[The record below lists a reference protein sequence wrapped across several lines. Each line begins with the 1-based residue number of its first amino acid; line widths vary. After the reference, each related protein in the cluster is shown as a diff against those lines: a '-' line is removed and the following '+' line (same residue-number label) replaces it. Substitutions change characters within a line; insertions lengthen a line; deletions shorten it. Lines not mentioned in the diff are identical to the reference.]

1 MALPPMSSVEPPP
14 SGPAPPQAGR
24 PPGAGS
30 APDPERARTLYRAHA
45 ASYDASARRTM
56 PLRRRTIAGLRLQ
69 PGQTVLDVA
78 CGTGLSLALLCEAV
92 GPSGRVIGVEVS
104 PEMLTL
110 AQARCRRMGWTN
122 VTLVEGA
129 VESAPVPGP
138 LDAILFNFTHD
149 VLQSPQALARIVQAA
164 RPGARVAAS
173 GLKYPPWWLAPLR
186 PWVRALARPYMTTL
200 DGLGCPWRHLLPH
213 VEGWRWR
220 PALGALG
227 YVADG
232 RVRGTAAGEA
242 SSEAPGG

>member
-1 MALPPMSSVEPPP
+1 MTT
-14 SGPAPPQAGR
+14 
-24 PPGAGS
+24 S
-30 APDPERARTLYRAHA
+30 AQPDPERARAMYRVHA

-56 PLRRRTIAGLRLQ
+56 PMRRRTIAGLGLQ

-78 CGTGLSLALLCEAV
+78 CGTGLSFALLRDAV

-104 PEMLTL
+104 PEML
-110 AQARCRRMGWTN
+110 AFARARCQQMGWAN

-129 VESAPVPGP
+129 AESAPLPGP

-186 PWVRALARPYMTTL
+186 PWVRALAHPYMTTL
-200 DGLGCPWRHLLPH
+200 DGLDCPWRHLLPH

-227 YVADG
+227 YVAC
-232 RVRGTAAGEA
+232 GTVKGATALNRPSA
-242 SSEAPGG
+242 R